1 VAGRSQ
7 STAQAE
13 RTYPARRLVVIALG
27 GDSLKAVITAGLA
40 QGLEFI
46 QRTQLAAPGR
56 RIYNIFGERRWIT
69 KYPQIRIALRLIVAG
84 LVGIRRDIRS
94 LDYRD
99 RPEVMAAE
107 APDLQSFK

>member
-1 VAGRSQ
+1 
-7 STAQAE
+7 
-13 RTYPARRLVVIALG
+13 
-27 GDSLKAVITAGLA
+27 
-40 QGLEFI
+40 
-46 QRTQLAAPGR
+46 
-56 RIYNIFGERRWIT
+56 
-69 KYPQIRIALRLIVAG
+69 VAG